1 LAVKI
6 NARSSFA
13 PKKAAALTSG
23 LLTVFLVGLT
33 ACGQAPRAT
42 ATIPPAGSGNLQT
55 LGVVEV
61 TISGIG
67 GSQLRSSAHLLR
79 SAGVLALPEQT
90 AGLDLQPLSTSVF
103 SLGNRNAGTGERYI
117 AATFKVRNAGN
128 DGTASSVARSNL
140 TLIAASSADAQD
152 GSAIKAMKTF
162 DGTAINTGLAR
173 SILPT
178 HAMVFQPSSSAATLS
193 SGGED
198 FQVFSEAEVTPNNF
212 THAGVPLTSYADL
225 GVTTVFPYGYVV
237 RNPTAPAGAAQ
248 RTLSANPAAGQ
259 YDGRVVLAVKVPLQ
273 PDDPAKT
280 PSEGA
285 KRDPFSF
292 SMLFVIVADP
302 TTSVTQSLQEQNQ
315 GNTAVYARATGV
327 VATTVNVLP
336 GSSAVL
342 GSAGNVTTRRICQV
356 RTAGL
361 VGDVSPAPTYLVNTC
376 P

>member
-1 LAVKI
+1 MKTNLKAP
-6 NARSSFA
+6 FA
-13 PKKAAALTSG
+13 LKKAAPLTFG
-23 LLTVFLVGLT
+23 LLTLFSVSLS
-33 ACGQAPRAT
+33 ACGRAPAT
-42 ATIPPAGSGNLQT
+42 TAATPPADNSKLQT

-67 GSQLRSSAHLLR
+67 GPQLRSSARLLR
-79 SAGVLALPEQT
+79 PAWPLALPEQA
-90 AGLDLQPLSTSVF
+90 AGLDLQALSTSVF
-103 SLGNRNAGTGERYI
+103 NLGSRNAGTGERYI
-117 AATFKVRNAGN
+117 AATFKVRNAGS

-140 TLIAASSADAQD
+140 TLIAASSASAQD
-152 GSAIKAMKTF
+152 SSAISAMKTF
-162 DGTAINTGLAR
+162 DGTSINTGLAR

-198 FQVFSEAEVTPNNF
+198 FQVFSEAEITPNNF
-212 THAGVPLTSYADL
+212 THAGVALTSYADL

-259 YDGRVVLAVKVPLQ
+259 YDGRVALAVKVPLQ

-302 TTSVTQSLQEQNQ
+302 TTSVTQSLQEQSQ

-327 VATTVNVLP
+327 AATNVNVLP
-336 GSSAVL
+336 GSSAAL
-342 GSAGNVTTRRICQV
+342 GSSGGVTTRRICQV

-361 VGDVSPAPTYLVNTC
+361 VGDVSPAPTYLINTC